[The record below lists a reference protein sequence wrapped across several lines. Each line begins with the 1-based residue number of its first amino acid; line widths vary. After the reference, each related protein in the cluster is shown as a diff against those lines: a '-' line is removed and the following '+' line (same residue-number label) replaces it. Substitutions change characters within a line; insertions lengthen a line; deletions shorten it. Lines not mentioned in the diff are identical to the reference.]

1 MIGGQRSDDFIFAY
15 LYDGAVKGFIALF
28 EVLHAMRNA
37 GFKREKIPLINRK
50 YSSLKNIQRMISL
63 DLQYRQ
69 SVINDI
75 ILVSK
80 Y

>member
-1 MIGGQRSDDFIFAY
+1 MLGLVAEMFIYSHLAY

-50 YSSLKNIQRMISL
+50 YSSLKNIQRMINL
-63 DLQYRQ
+63 DL
-69 SVINDI
+69 
-75 ILVSK
+75 
-80 Y
+80 

>member
-50 YSSLKNIQRMISL
+50 FLSSIENVRA
-63 DLQYRQ
+63 
-69 SVINDI
+69 
-75 ILVSK
+75 
-80 Y
+80 

>member
-37 GFKREKIPLINRK
+37 GFKREKIPLINR
-50 YSSLKNIQRMISL
+50 NINLS
-63 DLQYRQ
+63 
-69 SVINDI
+69 
-75 ILVSK
+75 
-80 Y
+80 